1 MDPSSNGNPSS
12 LNNFR
17 LGNKLLP
24 FPSDQRMVNGPRF
37 ELAYSDHKL
46 QNGPRHENCFVQHNF
61 GAVGFMS
68 GDHLRTNI
76 ESRTELCVDDDFN
89 EDIDFTDA
97 VLSYINQMLMEED
110 MEDKSDMLQESL
122 ELQAKEKSLYEALGK
137 NYPPSPEKNMF
148 TDRNSENP
156 DDYFAGSIYNSTSNT
171 GDGSGYLVDS
181 RGVNMSTDCNSSY
194 FEGLSFH
201 NTSYSSVCSSN
212 SGSNVVDGFLDS
224 PVSSFHIP
232 GTYDE
237 SQSILNFQ
245 KGVEEAS
252 KFLPTS
258 NKLLNSVDTND
269 LPPRE
274 PKRQAGKAAAQMEE
288 KDEGETSSTEA
299 RGKKNPLRGDN
310 YIEEE
315 RSSKQ
320 AAVFTESTLRSEE
333 FDIVLLNSMG
343 KGGEALEAY
352 QKNLR
357 NAKSKTTMQI
367 SKGSKGGKARGKK
380 QGGKKEFIDLRTLM
394 ITCAQA
400 VAADDSRTANELLKQ
415 IRQHSSPFG
424 DGNQRLA
431 HCFAD
436 GIEARLAGTGSQ
448 IYKALVNKRTSAA
461 DLLKAYH
468 LYLASSPFRK
478 ISSFASNK
486 TIMIKAE
493 NATRVHV
500 IDFGIL
506 YGFQWPTFIQ
516 RIAEREGGPP
526 RLRIT
531 GIEFPQPGFRPA
543 EQIEETGHRLAD
555 YARSFNVP
563 FEYHAIAKKWETI
576 TVEDLKLDEDEF
588 LAVNCLYRFKNLHD
602 ETIAVES
609 PRTVVLNLI
618 RKINPDI
625 FVHGIVNGAYSA
637 PFFVTRFR
645 EALFHF
651 SALFDMLETVV
662 PREIPER
669 RLIEREIFGREALNV
684 IACEGWERVERP
696 ETYRQ
701 WQARILGARFTQIP
715 FDREEFV
722 NKAVEKVRKGYHRDF
737 VIDEDSQWLLLGWKG
752 RTIYALSCWKP
763 V

>member
-1 MDPSSNGNPSS
+1 MDPRFNGNPSS

-17 LGNKLLP
+17 LGNQSLP
-24 FPSDQRMVNGPRF
+24 ISSDQRMINGPRF
-37 ELAYSDHKL
+37 GLIYSDQKL
-46 QNGPRHENCFVQHNF
+46 LNGPRLENSFVQHNF
-61 GAVGFMS
+61 GAVGFIS
-68 GDHLRTNI
+68 DDRLTTNI
-76 ESRTELCVDDDFN
+76 ESTTNLGTEDDFN
-89 EDIDFTDA
+89 EDIDFSDA

-110 MEDKSDMLQESL
+110 MEDKTDMLQESL
-122 ELQAKEKSLYEALGK
+122 ELQAKEKSFYEALGK
-137 NYPPSPEKNMF
+137 KYPPSPEHNVF
-148 TDRNSENP
+148 IDWNGESP
-156 DDYFAGSIYNSTSNT
+156 QDYFTGSVYNSTRKT
-171 GDGSGYLVDS
+171 GDNSGYLVDS
-181 RGVNMSTDCNSSY
+181 RAVNISMGYNSSY
-194 FEGLSFH
+194 FEGLSFR
-201 NTSYSSVCSSN
+201 NTSNSSVCSSN
-212 SGSNVVDGFLDS
+212 SGSNIIDGFLDS

-232 GTYDE
+232 DIYDE
-237 SQSILNFQ
+237 SQSVWNFR

-258 NKLLNSVDTND
+258 NKLLNGVDINN

-274 PKRQAGKAAAQMEE
+274 DKGEAGYVAAQVEE
-288 KDEGETSSTEA
+288 KNEGETSPTEA
-299 RGKKNPLRGDN
+299 RGKKNPQRDDN
-310 YIEEE
+310 HFEEE

-333 FDIVLLNSMG
+333 FDIILLNSMG
-343 KGGEALEAY
+343 KGEEALEAY
-352 QKNLR
+352 RQDLR
-357 NAKSKTTMQI
+357 NAKSKTSLQI
-367 SKGSKGGKARGKK
+367 PKGSKGGKGRGKK
-380 QGGKKEFIDLRTLM
+380 QSGKKEVIDLRTLL
-394 ITCAQA
+394 INCSQA

-436 GIEARLAGTGSQ
+436 GLEARLAGTGSQ

-478 ISSFASNK
+478 ISNFASNK
-486 TIMIKAE
+486 TIMVKAE

-526 RLRIT
+526 KLRIT
-531 GIEFPQPGFRPA
+531 GVEFPQPGFRPA
-543 EQIEETGHRLAD
+543 ERIEETGRRLAD

-563 FEYHAIAKKWETI
+563 FEYHAIAKKWETV
-576 TVEDLKLDEDEF
+576 TVEDLNLDKDEF

-602 ETIAVES
+602 ETVKVDS
-609 PRTVVLNLI
+609 SRTVVLNLV

-625 FVHGIVNGAYSA
+625 FIHGIVNGAYSA

-651 SALFDMLETVV
+651 SALFDMLETIV

-669 RLIEREIFGREALNV
+669 GLIEREIFGREALNV

-696 ETYRQ
+696 ETYKQ
-701 WQARILGARFTQIP
+701 WQARIMGSRFMQIP
-715 FDREEFV
+715 FERREFV
-722 NKAVEKVRKGYHRDF
+722 NRAVEKVRLGYHRDF
-737 VIDEDSQWLLLGWKG
+737 VIDEDNHWLLMGWKG

>member
-1 MDPSSNGNPSS
+1 MI
-12 LNNFR
+12 
-17 LGNKLLP
+17 
-24 FPSDQRMVNGPRF
+24 NGPRSEF
-37 ELAYSDHKL
+37 ICSDQKL
-46 QNGPRHENCFVQHNF
+46 PNGPRLENTSVQHNF
-61 GAVGFMS
+61 GAVGFIS
-68 GDHLRTNI
+68 HDCLQTNM
-76 ESRTELCVDDDFN
+76 ESRTGLCAENDYN
-89 EDIDFTDA
+89 EDIDFSDV

-110 MEDKSDMLQESL
+110 MENKTDMLQESL
-122 ELQAKEKSLYEALGK
+122 ELQAKEKSFYEALGK
-137 NYPPSPEKNMF
+137 KYPASPDQNVF
-148 TDRNSENP
+148 TDRNTESP
-156 DDYFAGSIYNSTSNT
+156 DDYFAGN
-171 GDGSGYLVDS
+171 SGYLVDS
-181 RGVNMSTDCNSSY
+181 KAVNISMDYDSSY
-194 FEGLSFH
+194 IEGPSFRD
-201 NTSYSSVCSSN
+201 TPYYSVCSSK
-212 SGSNVVDGFLDS
+212 SGSNIIDGFLDS
-224 PVSSFHIP
+224 HVSSFRIP
-232 GTYDE
+232 DICDE
-237 SQSILNFQ
+237 SQSIWNFK

-252 KFLPTS
+252 KFLPS
-258 NKLLNSVDTND
+258 NNKLLKSVDILND
-269 LPPRE
+269 FPPPE
-274 PKRQAGKAAAQMEE
+274 PKRRAGYAAAQVEVKE
-288 KDEGETSSTEA
+288 EGETSPTEA
-299 RGKKNPLRGDN
+299 RGKKNPQRDDN
-310 YIEEE
+310 HIEEE

-343 KGGEALEAY
+343 KGEEALEAY
-352 QKNLR
+352 RQDLR
-357 NAKSKTTMQI
+357 NAKSKTTLQI
-367 SKGSKGGKARGKK
+367 PKGTKGGKGRGKK
-380 QGGKKEFIDLRTLM
+380 QGGKKEVIDLRTLL
-394 ITCAQA
+394 INCAKA
-400 VAADDSRTANELLKQ
+400 VAADNYRTANELLKQ

-436 GIEARLAGTGSQ
+436 GLEARLAGTGSH

-516 RIAEREGGPP
+516 Q
-526 RLRIT
+526 
-531 GIEFPQPGFRPA
+531 FPQPGFRPA
-543 EQIEETGHRLAD
+543 EQIEETGRRLAD

-563 FEYHAIAKKWETI
+563 FEYQAIAKKWESITI
-576 TVEDLKLDEDEF
+576 EDLKLDKDEF

-602 ETIAVES
+602 EIVKVDS
-609 PRTVVLNLI
+609 SRTVVLNLI
-618 RKINPDI
+618 RMINPDI
-625 FVHGIVNGAYSA
+625 FVHGIVNGAYSV

-651 SALFDMLETVV
+651 SALFDMLETIV

-669 RLIEREIFGREALNV
+669 GLIEREIFGREALNV

-696 ETYRQ
+696 ETYKQ
-701 WQARILGARFTQIP
+701 WQARIIGTRFMQVP
-715 FDREEFV
+715 FDREEFL
-722 NKAVEKVRKGYHRDF
+722 NRAVEKVRLGYHRDF

-752 RTIYALSCWKP
+752 RTVYALSCWKP

>member
-1 MDPSSNGNPSS
+1 MDPSSLNSFQLRDQS
-12 LNNFR
+12 L
-17 LGNKLLP
+17 P
-24 FPSDQRMVNGPRF
+24 ISSDQRMNNGPRF
-37 ELAYSDHKL
+37 ELIYSD
-46 QNGPRHENCFVQHNF
+46 QNLLNDPRLENSFVQHKF
-61 GAVGFMS
+61 GPVGFTS
-68 GDHLRTNI
+68 GDHLPTNV
-76 ESRTELCVDDDFN
+76 ESRTDLGFEDGFS
-89 EDIDFTDA
+89 EDIDFSDA
-97 VLSYINQMLMEED
+97 VLSYINRMLMEED
-110 MEDKSDMLQESL
+110 MEDKTDMLQESL
-122 ELQAKEKSLYEALGK
+122 ELQAKEKSFYEALGK
-137 NYPPSPEKNMF
+137 KYPPSPEQNVF
-148 TDRNSENP
+148 TDRNS
-156 DDYFAGSIYNSTSNT
+156 YFTGSVYSSTSNT
-171 GDGSGYLVDS
+171 GDSSGYLAD
-181 RGVNMSTDCNSSY
+181 NISTEYNSSY
-194 FEGLSFH
+194 IENLS
-201 NTSYSSVCSSN
+201 NRDTSYSSVCSSN
-212 SGSNVVDGFLDS
+212 SGNTIVDGFLES
-224 PVSSFHIP
+224 PVSSFHILNI
-232 GTYDE
+232 YDE

-258 NKLLNSVDTND
+258 YKLLNSVDIND
-269 LPPRE
+269 LPPRD
-274 PKRQAGKAAAQMEE
+274 PKGEAGFVDAQVKE
-288 KDEGETSSTEA
+288 KDEGETSTTEA

-310 YIEEE
+310 IIEEE

-352 QKNLR
+352 RQDLR
-357 NAKSKTTMQI
+357 NAKSKNTFQMP
-367 SKGSKGGKARGKK
+367 KGSKGGKGRGKK
-380 QGGKKEFIDLRTLM
+380 QGGTKEVIDLRTLL
-394 ITCAQA
+394 INCAQA
-400 VAADDSRTANELLKQ
+400 VAADDSRVAYELLKL

-436 GIEARLAGTGSQ
+436 GLEARLAGTGSQ

-526 RLRIT
+526 KLRIT

-543 EQIEETGHRLAD
+543 ERIEETGRRLAD

-576 TVEDLKLDEDEF
+576 TVEDLKLDKDEF

-602 ETIAVES
+602 ETIAVDS
-609 PRTVVLNLI
+609 SRTIVLNLI

-625 FVHGIVNGAYSA
+625 FVHAIVNGAYSS

-651 SALFDMLETVV
+651 SALFDMLETIV

-669 RLIEREIFGREALNV
+669 GLIEREIFGREALNV

-696 ETYRQ
+696 ETYKQ

-715 FDREEFV
+715 FDREEFL
-722 NKAVEKVRKGYHRDF
+722 NKAVEKVRLYHRDF
-737 VIDEDSQWLLLGWKG
+737 LIDEDSQWLLLGWKG
-752 RTIYALSCWKP
+752 RTIFALSCWKP

>member
-1 MDPSSNGNPSS
+1 MDPRFNGNPSS

-17 LGNKLLP
+17 LGNQSLP
-24 FPSDQRMVNGPRF
+24 INGPRF
-37 ELAYSDHKL
+37 ELIYSDQKL
-46 QNGPRHENCFVQHNF
+46 LNGPRLENSFVQQNF
-61 GAVGFMS
+61 GAVGFIS
-68 GDHLRTNI
+68 GDHLPTNVQ
-76 ESRTELCVDDDFN
+76 SRTDLGVEDDYN
-89 EDIDFTDA
+89 EDIDFSDA
-97 VLSYINQMLMEED
+97 VLRYINQILMEED
-110 MEDKSDMLQESL
+110 MEDKTDMLQESL
-122 ELQAKEKSLYEALGK
+122 ELHAKEKSFYEALGK
-137 NYPPSPEKNMF
+137 KYPPSPEQSTF
-148 TDRNSENP
+148 TKQNSESP
-156 DDYFAGSIYNSTSNT
+156 DDYLGSIYNSTSNT
-171 GDGSGYLVDS
+171 S
-181 RGVNMSTDCNSSY
+181 
-194 FEGLSFH
+194 EGLSFR

-212 SGSNVVDGFLDS
+212 SGSNNIVDGFLDS

-232 GTYDE
+232 DIYDE
-237 SQSILNFQ
+237 SQSIWNFR
-245 KGVEEAS
+245 KGVEEAN

-258 NKLLNSVDTND
+258 NKLLNIVDIND

-274 PKRQAGKAAAQMEE
+274 PKGEASYV
-288 KDEGETSSTEA
+288 GETSPTEA
-299 RGKKNPLRGDN
+299 RGKKNPLRDGN

-343 KGGEALEAY
+343 KGEEALEAY
-352 QKNLR
+352 RQNLR
-357 NAKSKTTMQI
+357 NAKSKKTTTQI
-367 SKGSKGGKARGKK
+367 SKGSKGGKGRGKK
-380 QGGKKEFIDLRTLM
+380 QGGKKEVIDLRTLL
-394 ITCAQA
+394 INCSQA

-436 GIEARLAGTGSQ
+436 GLEARLAGTGSQ

-493 NATRVHV
+493 NASRVHV

-543 EQIEETGHRLAD
+543 ERIEETGRRLAD

-576 TVEDLKLDEDEF
+576 TVEDLKLDKDEF

-602 ETIAVES
+602 ETVKVDS
-609 PRTVVLNLI
+609 SRTVVLNLI
-618 RKINPDI
+618 RNINPDI
-625 FVHGIVNGAYSA
+625 FVHGIVNGAYST

-651 SALFDMLETVV
+651 SALFDMLETIV
-662 PREIPER
+662 PSEIPER
-669 RLIEREIFGREALNV
+669 GLIEREIFGREALNV

-696 ETYRQ
+696 ETYKQ

-715 FDREEFV
+715 FDRKQFV
-722 NKAVEKVRKGYHRDF
+722 DRAVEKVRLSYHRDF

>member
-1 MDPSSNGNPSS
+1 MDQRFNGHPSS

-17 LGNKLLP
+17 LGNKSSP
-24 FPSDQRMVNGPRF
+24 ISSDQRMTNEPRFIYSDQKLVNGPRI
-37 ELAYSDHKL
+37 
-46 QNGPRHENCFVQHNF
+46 ENSFVQHNF
-61 GAVGFMS
+61 GAVGFIS
-68 GDHLRTNI
+68 DDHLLSKI
-76 ESRTELCVDDDFN
+76 ESTTDLGPEDDFN
-89 EDIDFTDA
+89 EDIDFSDA
-97 VLSYINQMLMEED
+97 ALSYINQMLMEED
-110 MEDKSDMLQESL
+110 MEDKIDMLQESL
-122 ELQAKEKSLYEALGK
+122 EFQAKEKSFYEALGK
-137 NYPPSPEKNMF
+137 NYPPSPGQNVF
-148 TDRNSENP
+148 TDRNSESP
-156 DDYFAGSIYNSTSNT
+156 DDYFAGSIYNSTSNNV
-171 GDGSGYLVDS
+171 DHSSHLVDS
-181 RGVNMSTDCNSSY
+181 RAVNISTDYNSSY
-194 FEGLSFH
+194 FEGPSLRD
-201 NTSYSSVCSSN
+201 TSYSSVCSSN
-212 SGSNVVDGFLDS
+212 SGSNIVDGFLDS
-224 PVSSFHIP
+224 SVSSFHVPDICN
-232 GTYDE
+232 E
-237 SQSILNFQ
+237 SQSIWNFR

-258 NKLLNSVDTND
+258 NKLLNSVDMND

-274 PKRQAGKAAAQMEE
+274 PERLAGYEAAQVEE
-288 KDEGETSSTEA
+288 KDEGETSPTEA
-299 RGKKNPLRGDN
+299 RGKKNPQRDDN
-310 YIEEE
+310 HIEEE

-343 KGGEALEAY
+343 KGEEALEAY
-352 QKNLR
+352 RQDLR
-357 NAKSKTTMQI
+357 NAKSKTTLQI
-367 SKGSKGGKARGKK
+367 PKGSKGGRGRGKK
-380 QGGKKEFIDLRTLM
+380 QGGKKEVIDLRTLL
-394 ITCAQA
+394 INCAQA
-400 VAADDSRTANELLKQ
+400 VAADNYRTANELLKQ

-436 GIEARLAGTGSQ
+436 GLEARLAGTGSQ

-468 LYLASSPFRK
+468 LYLASCPFRK

-543 EQIEETGHRLAD
+543 ERIEETGRRLTD

-563 FEYHAIAKKWETI
+563 FEYQAIAKKWETI
-576 TVEDLKLDEDEF
+576 TVEDLKLDKDEF
-588 LAVNCLYRFKNLHD
+588 LAVNCLYRLKNLHD
-602 ETIAVES
+602 ETITVDS
-609 PRTVVLNLI
+609 SRTVVLNLI
-618 RKINPDI
+618 RQINPDI

-651 SALFDMLETVV
+651 SALFDMLETIV

-669 RLIEREIFGREALNV
+669 GLIERELFGREALNV

-696 ETYRQ
+696 ETYKQ

-715 FDREEFV
+715 FDREEFL
-722 NKAVEKVRKGYHRDF
+722 NRAVEKVRLGYHRDF

-752 RTIYALSCWKP
+752 RTIFALSCWKP

>member
-1 MDPSSNGNPSS
+1 MDPSSLNSFQLRDQS
-12 LNNFR
+12 L
-17 LGNKLLP
+17 P
-24 FPSDQRMVNGPRF
+24 ISSDQRMNNGPRF
-37 ELAYSDHKL
+37 ELIYSD
-46 QNGPRHENCFVQHNF
+46 QNLLNDPRLENSFVQHKF
-61 GAVGFMS
+61 GPVGFIS
-68 GDHLRTNI
+68 GDHLPTNV
-76 ESRTELCVDDDFN
+76 ESRTDLGFEDGFS
-89 EDIDFTDA
+89 EDIDFSDA
-97 VLSYINQMLMEED
+97 VLSYINRMLMEED
-110 MEDKSDMLQESL
+110 MEDKTDMLQESL
-122 ELQAKEKSLYEALGK
+122 ELQAKEKSFYEALGK
-137 NYPPSPEKNMF
+137 KYPPSPEQNVF
-148 TDRNSENP
+148 TDRNS
-156 DDYFAGSIYNSTSNT
+156 YFTGSVYSSTSNT
-171 GDGSGYLVDS
+171 GDSSGYLAD
-181 RGVNMSTDCNSSY
+181 NISTEYNSSY
-194 FEGLSFH
+194 IENLS
-201 NTSYSSVCSSN
+201 NRDTSYSSVCSSN
-212 SGSNVVDGFLDS
+212 SGNTIVDGFLES
-224 PVSSFHIP
+224 PVSSFHILNI
-232 GTYDE
+232 YDE

-258 NKLLNSVDTND
+258 YKLLNSVDIND
-269 LPPRE
+269 LPPRD
-274 PKRQAGKAAAQMEE
+274 PKGEADFVDAQVKE
-288 KDEGETSSTEA
+288 KDEGETSTTEA

-310 YIEEE
+310 IIEEE

-352 QKNLR
+352 RQDLR
-357 NAKSKTTMQI
+357 NAKSKNTLQMP
-367 SKGSKGGKARGKK
+367 KGSKGGKGRGKK
-380 QGGKKEFIDLRTLM
+380 QGGTKEVIDLRTLL
-394 ITCAQA
+394 INCAQA
-400 VAADDSRTANELLKQ
+400 VAADDSRVAYELLKL

-436 GIEARLAGTGSQ
+436 GLEARLAGTGSQ

-526 RLRIT
+526 KLRIT

-543 EQIEETGHRLAD
+543 ERIEETGRRLAD

-576 TVEDLKLDEDEF
+576 TVEDLKLDKDEF

-602 ETIAVES
+602 ETIAVDS
-609 PRTVVLNLI
+609 SRTIVLNLI

-625 FVHGIVNGAYSA
+625 FVHAIVNGAYSS

-651 SALFDMLETVV
+651 SALFDMLETIV

-669 RLIEREIFGREALNV
+669 GLIEREIFGREALNV

-696 ETYRQ
+696 ETYKQ

-715 FDREEFV
+715 FDREEFL
-722 NKAVEKVRKGYHRDF
+722 NKAVEKVRLYHRDF
-737 VIDEDSQWLLLGWKG
+737 LIDEDSQWLLLGWKG
-752 RTIYALSCWKP
+752 RTIFALSCWKP

>member
-1 MDPSSNGNPSS
+1 MDPRFNGNRSY
-12 LNNFR
+12 LNNLG
-17 LGNKLLP
+17 LGNQSIP
-24 FPSDQRMVNGPRF
+24 ISSDQKMMNGPRF
-37 ELAYSDHKL
+37 ELIYSDQKL
-46 QNGPRHENCFVQHNF
+46 LNGPRLENSFVQHNF
-61 GAVGFMS
+61 GAVGFIN
-68 GDHLRTNI
+68 GDHLPTI
-76 ESRTELCVDDDFN
+76 QSRTDEDDFN
-89 EDIDFTDA
+89 EDIDFSDA

-110 MEDKSDMLQESL
+110 MEEKTDMLQESL
-122 ELQAKEKSLYEALGK
+122 ELQAKEKSFYEALGK
-137 NYPPSPEKNMF
+137 KYPPSPEQNAF
-148 TDRNSENP
+148 TKQNSESP
-156 DDYFAGSIYNSTSNT
+156 DDYFSGSIYNSTSNISA
-171 GDGSGYLVDS
+171 DY
-181 RGVNMSTDCNSSY
+181 NSSY
-194 FEGLSFH
+194 LEGLSFR

-212 SGSNVVDGFLDS
+212 SGSNNIVDGFLDS

-232 GTYDE
+232 DNMYDE
-237 SQSILNFQ
+237 SQSIWNFR

-258 NKLLNSVDTND
+258 NKLLNNVDING

-274 PKRQAGKAAAQMEE
+274 PKEE
-288 KDEGETSSTEA
+288 KDEA
-299 RGKKNPLRGDN
+299 RGKRNPQRDDN

-320 AAVFTESTLRSEE
+320 AAVFTESTLRDEE

-343 KGGEALEAY
+343 KGEEALEAY
-352 QKNLR
+352 RQNLR
-357 NAKSKTTMQI
+357 SAKSKKTTIQI
-367 SKGSKGGKARGKK
+367 SKGSKGGKGRRKK
-380 QGGKKEFIDLRTLM
+380 QSGKKEVIDLRTLL

-415 IRQHSSPFG
+415 IRQHSSSFG

-436 GIEARLAGTGSQ
+436 GLEARLAGTGSQ

-526 RLRIT
+526 KLRIT

-543 EQIEETGHRLAD
+543 ERIEETGRRLAD

-576 TVEDLKLDEDEF
+576 TVEDLKLDKDEF

-602 ETIAVES
+602 ETVDIDS
-609 PRTVVLNLI
+609 SRTVVLNLI

-625 FVHGIVNGAYSA
+625 FVHGIVNGSYSA

-669 RLIEREIFGREALNV
+669 GLIEREIFGREALNV

-696 ETYRQ
+696 ETYKQ
-701 WQARILGARFTQIP
+701 WQARILGARFMQIP
-715 FDREEFV
+715 FDRVDFV
-722 NKAVEKVRKGYHRDF
+722 NRAVEKVRLGYHRDF